1 MNSRRKHVLPSS
13 GPEGAFGKA
22 LRLVR
27 KERGVSQERLSRG
40 ADFDRTYISLLER
53 GLRSPTIR
61 SLVRLAEVLDV
72 RPSEILRHME
82 KMLPKWR
89 RKRLKES

>member
-1 MNSRRKHVLPSS
+1 MNPRRKHVQPSS
-13 GPEGAFGKA
+13 GPEKAFGKA

-27 KERGVSQERLSRG
+27 KERDVSQEQLSRD

-61 SLVRLAEVLDV
+61 SLVRLAEVLEV
-72 RPSEILRHME
+72 RPSEIIPRME
-82 KMLPKWR
+82 DMLPLW
-89 RKRLKES
+89 KRGSR